1 MGFMIIIAVIFVG
14 IAAFLMGL
22 IVGCSNVPQKST
34 KKPTEPLNKTKRLAA
49 WLAFFLANIG
59 CLNYFTF
66 CV

>member
-34 KKPTEPLNKTKRLAA
+34 KKHTEPLNKTKRLEKAA
-49 WLAFFLANIG
+49 
-59 CLNYFTF
+59 TMS
-66 CV
+66 